1 MELRKN
7 FGRYWIAGF
16 ILNLIL
22 FAIQLL
28 GGISINNILLNEKI
42 ILNNPILMMLFV
54 IVAIMI
60 FIFGFWIYGRIIELL
75 YNKIIQKNMK
85 KV

>member
-1 MELRKN
+1 MEIRKN

-28 GGISINNILLNEKI
+28 GGISINNILLNQKI
-42 ILNNPILMMLFV
+42 ILNNSISLSILV
-54 IVAIMI
+54 IVVILI
-60 FIFGFWIYGRIIELL
+60 FIFGFWFYGRIIELL
-75 YNKIIQKNMK
+75 YKKIIRKT
-85 KV
+85 

>member
-22 FAIQLL
+22 FTIQLL
-28 GGISINNILLNEKI
+28 GGISINNIFLNEKI

-75 YNKIIQKNMK
+75 YKKIIQKT
-85 KV
+85 

>member
-1 MELRKN
+1 MDLRKN

-22 FAIQLL
+22 FAIQIL
-28 GGISINNILLNEKI
+28 GGISINNILLNQKI
-42 ILNNPILMMLFV
+42 ILNNNTLMLIFV
-54 IVAIMI
+54 IIAIMI

-75 YNKIIQKNMK
+75 YKKIIQKT
-85 KV
+85 